1 LKNFYYLTILA
12 FLFSCTKEVK
22 IDIPG
27 YTEQLV
33 VDGNI
38 EAGGHPI
45 VILSKSANIYSES
58 YITAYVNS
66 FVSDADVKVIVDS
79 DTFQLD
85 YILTTELPIS
95 SQKKL
100 AEMLRIEWNELLQL
114 PIRVYSSIDLIAEQ
128 QKSYELLINHK
139 GKNYSGKTYLPATTP
154 FDALFWKPESTN
166 SDYGYSWARLSDPPN
181 QYDAYKWEVRRINKK
196 NGEDLDLTFR
206 RGFGAYREDK
216 YFDGLTFE
224 FFYENPL
231 KRKDTTHLEGLK
243 RYYRIGDS
251 VVVKFSKMDKRTYE
265 FFDKKSAQMESSDN
279 PYSTPI
285 NIPTNMTGGAL
296 GIWAGFSPWYDTLY
310 CQP

>member
-1 LKNFYYLTILA
+1 LFLFLL
-12 FLFSCTKEVK
+12 LFSCSKEVK

-27 YTEQLV
+27 YEQQLV

-45 VILSKSANIYSES
+45 VILSQSANIYSES
-58 YITAYVNS
+58 YITSYVNS
-66 FVSDADVKVIVDS
+66 FVSDADVKVVVDN

-85 YILTTELPIS
+85 YILSTDLPIS

-100 AEMLRIEWNELLQL
+100 AEMLRIELVELLQL
-114 PIRVYSSIDLIAEQ
+114 PIRVYSSTQLVAQAE
-128 QKSYELLINHK
+128 KTYELIIDHQ
-139 GKNYSGKTYLPATTP
+139 GKKYNAKTYLPAPTP
-154 FDALFWKPESTN
+154 LLSVYWKLEPETGE
-166 SDYGYSWARLSDPPN
+166 YGYSWAKLQDPPG
-181 QYDAYKWEVRRINKK
+181 QFDAYKWEVRRINKK